1 MEAEVR
7 PLPKFDYVAPS
18 SLNEVLNLLKDY
30 QDKARLLAGGTDLIP
45 KMKKRAA
52 SADLLIDL
60 NKISGLS
67 FIEIRGDRL
76 HIGGLARLS
85 EIKESPLVEE
95 RALALVQA
103 IGIMA
108 SPPIRNRA
116 TMAGNLCSA
125 SPAADTA
132 PPLLVLDAS
141 VRLQSA
147 RGERMVLL
155 SDFFL
160 GPEKTAMR
168 PDEMLTEVIIP
179 LQEGTSTFM
188 KLGRRKAFT
197 LSVVSVTAFA
207 RVSGGKFAEVR
218 VALGAVAP
226 TPIRGRKVEESLEGN
241 EVSAQNIERAAQLI
255 QEEVKPISDV
265 RASAEYRREM
275 SYVLTKRVLEQVAG
289 GGRHA
294 GAI

>member
-7 PLPKFDYVAPS
+7 PLPKFEYMAPS
-18 SLNEVLNLLKDY
+18 SLNEVFNLLKDY
-30 QDKARLLAGGTDLIP
+30 QSRARLLAGGTDLLP

-52 SADLLIDL
+52 AADLLIDL
-60 NKISGLS
+60 NKISELS
-67 FIEIRGDRL
+67 FIETRGDRL

-85 EIKESPLVEE
+85 EIKESPMVREKA
-95 RALALVQA
+95 RALVQA
-103 IGIMA
+103 IGLMA
-108 SPPIRNRA
+108 SPAIRNRA

-141 VRLQSA
+141 VRLRSA
-147 RGERMVLL
+147 RGERMIPL

-160 GPEKTAMR
+160 GPEKTVMR

-179 LQEGTSTFM
+179 IQEGTSAFM

-197 LSVVSVTAFA
+197 LSIVSAAAYA

-218 VALGAVAP
+218 LALGAVAP
-226 TPIRGRKVEESLEGN
+226 TPIRGPKVGEALRGGEVN
-241 EVSAQNIERAAQLI
+241 EQNIEKAAELI
-255 QEEVKPISDV
+255 KEEVKPISDV

-275 SYVLTKRVLEQVAG
+275 SYVLTKRVMEQAG
-289 GGRHA
+289 GGGRNA
-294 GAI
+294 GTI

>member
-7 PLPKFDYVAPS
+7 PLPKFEYIAPS
-18 SLNEVLNLLKDY
+18 SLNGVLNLLKDY
-30 QDKARLLAGGTDLIP
+30 QAKARLLAGGTDLLP

-52 SADLLIDL
+52 AADLLIDL
-60 NKISGLS
+60 NKISELS
-67 FIEIRGDRL
+67 FIETRGDRL
-76 HIGGLARLS
+76 HIGALARLS
-85 EIKESPLVEE
+85 EIKESPMV
-95 RALALVQA
+95 RKKARALVQA
-103 IGIMA
+103 IGLMA

-141 VRLQSA
+141 VRLRST
-147 RGERMVLL
+147 RGERMIPL

-160 GPEKTAMR
+160 GPEKTVMR

-179 LQEGTSTFM
+179 LQEGTSAFM

-197 LSVVSVTAFA
+197 LSIVSAAAFA

-218 VALGAVAP
+218 LALGAVAP
-226 TPIRGRKVEESLEGN
+226 TPIRGRKVGEALRGGEVN
-241 EVSAQNIERAAQLI
+241 EQNIEKAAELI
-255 QEEVKPISDV
+255 KEEVKPISDV

-275 SYVLTKRVLEQVAG
+275 SYVLTKRVMEQAG
-289 GGRHA
+289 WGGRNA
-294 GAI
+294 GTI

>member
-7 PLPKFDYVAPS
+7 PLPKFEYVVPS
-18 SLNEVLNLLKDY
+18 SLDEVLNLLKDY
-30 QDKARLLAGGTDLIP
+30 PDKARLLAGGTDLIP
-45 KMKKRAA
+45 KLKKRAA
-52 SADLLIDL
+52 AADLVIDL
-60 NKISGLS
+60 NRISGLS
-67 FIEIRGDRL
+67 GIDLRSGRL

-85 EIKESPLVEE
+85 GIKESSLVQEK
-95 RALALVQA
+95 AQALVQA
-103 IGIMA
+103 IGLMA
-108 SPPIRNRA
+108 SPPIRNRG
-116 TMAGNLCSA
+116 TLAGNLCSA

-147 RGERMVLL
+147 RGERMILL

-197 LSVVSVTAFA
+197 LSVVSAALFA
-207 RVSGGKFAEVR
+207 RVSRGKFVEVR
-218 VALGAVAP
+218 LALGAVAP
-226 TPIRGRKVEESLEGN
+226 TPIRGRKVEESLKGN
-241 EVSAQNIERAAQLI
+241 EVNEKNIARAAELI
-255 QEEVKPISDV
+255 QAEVKPISDV

-275 SYVLTKRVLEQVAG
+275 SSVLTRRVLEQAG
-289 GGRHA
+289 RGGNHA

>member
-18 SLNEVLNLLKDY
+18 SLSEVLNLLKDY
-30 QDKARLLAGGTDLIP
+30 QDRARLLAGGTDLIP

-52 SADLLIDL
+52 AADLVIDL
-60 NKISGLS
+60 NRISGLS
-67 FIEIRGDRL
+67 GIELRASQL

-85 EIKESPLVEE
+85 EIKESPLVKEK
-95 RALALVQA
+95 AQALVQA
-103 IGIMA
+103 IAIMA

-116 TMAGNLCSA
+116 TMAGNLCTA

-132 PPLLVLDAS
+132 PPLLVLEAS

-147 RGERMVLL
+147 RGERTILL

-160 GPEKTAMR
+160 GPEKTVMR

-179 LQEGTSTFM
+179 LQEGTSVFM

-197 LSVVSVTAFA
+197 LSVVSAAAFA
-207 RVSGGKFAEVR
+207 RVNGGKFAEVR
-218 VALGAVAP
+218 LALGAVAP
-226 TPIRGRKVEESLEGN
+226 TPMRGRKVEESLKGSEAN
-241 EVSAQNIERAAQLI
+241 ERNITQAAEFI
-255 QEEVKPISDV
+255 QGEVQPITDV
-265 RASAEYRREM
+265 RASSEYRREM
-275 SYVLTKRVLEQVAG
+275 SYVLVKRVLEKVG
-289 GGRHA
+289 GGGNG